1 MKVRAI
7 IVDDEA
13 PARSEMRYL
22 LERVDDIEILGEAG
36 SADEAL
42 KLMSAVCYDIAFLD
56 IDMPGMSGLDM
67 VEEIKKLDC
76 QPAVIFTTAYGQFA
90 VKAFDLDVADY
101 LLKPVAEDRL
111 KKAITR
117 VKKRLKNWND
127 KAPAKSEDEA
137 GKNALLDRI
146 PVTKQSKTFLL
157 CPAEIYFIESHGEY
171 TVIQSEKGKFV
182 SSLRLKDFE
191 ARLSPRSFFR
201 SHRSFVVNLD
211 HVSEM
216 TALYGGLYM
225 LKMKD
230 PAASEVPVSRRQT
243 KRLRDLLGM

>member
-1 MKVRAI
+1 MKVKAI

-22 LERVDDIEILGEAG
+22 LEKVDDIEVLGEA
-36 SADEAL
+36 STADEAL

-56 IDMPGMSGLDM
+56 IDMPGMSGLEM
-67 VEEIKKLDC
+67 VEQIKKLEC

-90 VKAFDLDVADY
+90 VKAFELNVADY

-111 KKAITR
+111 RKAVAR
-117 VKKRLKNWND
+117 VKKKLKKPD
-127 KAPAKSEDEA
+127 RKGPGRAAEAP
-137 GKNALLDRI
+137 GGQMFLDRI

-157 CPAEIYFIESHGEY
+157 CPAELFFIESHGEF
-171 TVIQSEKGKFV
+171 TVIHSEKGKFI

-191 ARLSPRSFFR
+191 ARLSPKSFFR

-230 PAASEVPVSRRQT
+230 QGASEVPVSRRQT
-243 KRLRDLLGM
+243 KQLKQLLGM

>member
-22 LERVDDIEILGEAG
+22 LEKVDDIEVLGEASTG
-36 SADEAL
+36 DEAL

-67 VEEIKKLDC
+67 VEHIKKLEC

-90 VKAFDLDVADY
+90 VKAFELDVADY
-101 LLKPVAEDRL
+101 LLKPVSEDRL
-111 KKAITR
+111 KNAISRVRKKIKNVDNKAVR
-117 VKKRLKNWND
+117 VEEHET
-127 KAPAKSEDEA
+127 ST
-137 GKNALLDRI
+137 LLDRI

-157 CPAEIYFIESHGEY
+157 CPVEIYFIESHGEY

-191 ARLSPRSFFR
+191 VRLSPKSFFR
-201 SHRSFVVNLD
+201 AHRSFIVNLD

-216 TALYGGLYM
+216 TALYGGLYL

-230 PAASEVPVSRRQT
+230 PSASEVPVSRRQT
-243 KRLRDLLGM
+243 KQLKHLLGM

>member
-22 LERVDDIEILGEAG
+22 LERVEDVEVLGEAG

-42 KLMSAVCYDIAFLD
+42 KLMGAVRYDIAFID
-56 IDMPGMSGLDM
+56 IDMPGMTGLEM
-67 VEEIKKLDC
+67 AEHIQALEH
-76 QPAVIFTTAYGQFA
+76 QPAIIFTTAYGQFA
-90 VKAFDLDVADY
+90 VQAFELDVADY
-101 LLKPVAEDRL
+101 LLKPVEEDRL
-111 KKAITR
+111 NTAISR
-117 VKKRLKNWND
+117 VKKRLKGLGAKDQGSAGQGD
-127 KAPAKSEDEA
+127 KDV
-137 GKNALLDRI
+137 LLDRI
-146 PVTKQSKTFLL
+146 PVTRQSKTFLL
-157 CPAEIYFIESHGEY
+157 NPAEIYFIESHGEY
-171 TVIQSEKGKFV
+171 TVVFSEKGKFI

-191 ARLSPRSFFR
+191 ARLSPKSFFR

-225 LKMKD
+225 LKIKD
-230 PAASEVPVSRRQT
+230 AGTSEVPVSRRQT
-243 KRLRDLLGM
+243 KQLKHLLGM